1 MANTKISE
9 LPTATANVADAFV
22 GNQSGTS
29 KALSIGTSVDA
40 ASGDKL
46 LGASADG
53 NIKQLTPK
61 IAMIDDVFSTPTS
74 WTPTLYG
81 TTTTGTTTYDEQSG
95 YYIKTGRLVYCVFR
109 VGWSNL
115 TGTGGARIGGLP
127 FAATDFSPNQRHGIN
142 FSYYNSLS
150 LPSGT
155 ILGGF
160 ITDKADYIRLLNV
173 SNITQNDATDLQTE
187 ITTAGEIYGS
197 FHYIVD

>member
-9 LPTATANVADAFV
+9 LPTGTANVADAFV

-29 KALSIGTSVDA
+29 KALSVGSNVDA

-46 LGASADG
+46 LGASSDG
-53 NIKQLTPK
+53 DVKQLTPK
-61 IAMIDDVFSTPTS
+61 MVMMDDNVITPVS

-81 TTTTGTTTYDEQSG
+81 ATTAGTTTYDLQAG
-95 YYIKTGRLVYCVFR
+95 HYVKIGTLVYCVFR
-109 VGWSNL
+109 LGWSNL

-160 ITDKADYIRLLNV
+160 ITDTADYITLLNV
-173 SNITQNDATDLQTE
+173 SNITQNDVTDLQTE